1 MPPRITVNPNLAEAP
16 DFTLEVYA
24 IARNAISAQHNITA
38 EEAADRLKE
47 AWTNDNDAKKQAWEQ
62 QELADREEA
71 TRRAQEEE
79 DQHRNEELQRNDQNE
94 TRVEPEKKKPKL
106 NSFVANR
113 PIATAIKLRPSRFA
127 LHKLEERDYIE
138 LSYFTPEGC
147 AEAATNDH
155 AVADEAFAFSKVNDL
170 VSLRP
175 ISAFKASSK
184 VIQDDKLSWR
194 EMSMAKINLLQCME
208 ETGWPKDHIIALA
221 TFYLNLENHPKR
233 QEPDGDAVLLA
244 YQAQVRREWH
254 IQLKSSTGE
263 PAFDI
268 SMINDDLVDKIGVK
282 MWNATKTQLVNRS
295 VLLYFEN
302 FGNFNLTFLLFS
314 FATTTTTYHP
324 TPMLC
329 ATHHPC
335 YPCSVLPMLCA
346 THMMCPCYPFLL
358 S

>member
-1 MPPRITVNPNLAEAP
+1 MPRITVNPNLTEAP

-24 IARNAISAQHNITA
+24 IARDAIAAQHQITA
-38 EEAADRLKE
+38 EEAAERLNE
-47 AWTNDNDAKKQAWEQ
+47 AWTTDNNAKKLAWEE
-62 QELADREEA
+62 QELADHEEAVQRAREE
-71 TRRAQEEE
+71 E
-79 DQHRNEELQRNDQNE
+79 QRIGEPQRDEQNE
-94 TRVEPEKKKPKL
+94 AREPEKKKPKL
-106 NSFVANR
+106 NSFVTNR

-147 AEAATNDH
+147 AEAASNDH
-155 AVADEAFAFSKVNDL
+155 AVAEEAFAFSKVNDL

-194 EMSMAKINLLQCME
+194 EMSIAKINLLQCME

-244 YQAQVRREWH
+244 YQAQVRHEWH
-254 IQLKSSTGE
+254 IQLKSTTGE

-268 SMINDDLVDKIGVK
+268 SFINDDLIEKIGVK
-282 MWNATKTQLVNRS
+282 MWNATKTQLVIRS
-295 VLLYFEN
+295 VPLPYLKKFCDTDKT
-302 FGNFNLTFLLFS
+302 LS
-314 FATTTTTYHP
+314 SP
-324 TPMLC
+324 
-329 ATHHPC
+329 
-335 YPCSVLPMLCA
+335 PCSPPPFHHLSSTLCA
-346 THMMCPCYPFLL
+346 THMCNPCYVHPVFCATHPTHMNASVLT
-358 S
+358 